1 MVHSVTIGEIQ
12 EMFAG
17 VFFSADRPLQQRG
30 ATRVWISRRGVGRGL
45 WLVGWLNSSECLK
58 AALFY
63 HLSCRNIRK
72 PSEIKGSDKYVTLD
86 VLLKF
91 DSLDKMKITYSE
103 SKVNLVSSGKLLI
116 TSLGLKAKL
125 GPHKYKKSRNAIK
138 NVSKKDLSKIIREF
152 KNYLMK
158 VMRGRGLIMSV
169 HTQRTRQ
176 SMINLQLHMEFRA
189 VLTNWNMVGIF

>member
-17 VFFSADRPLQQRG
+17 VIFSADRPLQQRG

-45 WLVGWLNSSECLK
+45 WLVGWLNSSECWK

-72 PSEIKGSDKYVTLD
+72 HSEIKGSDKYVTLD

-103 SKVNLVSSGKLLI
+103 SKVNLVISGKVLL
-116 TSLGLKAKL
+116 T
-125 GPHKYKKSRNAIK
+125 
-138 NVSKKDLSKIIREF
+138 D
-152 KNYLMK
+152 
-158 VMRGRGLIMSV
+158 
-169 HTQRTRQ
+169 
-176 SMINLQLHMEFRA
+176 
-189 VLTNWNMVGIF
+189 IFDGMP